1 MTDNFTTFKTAI
13 QTHFDQMQRNA
24 TKLYELEADKDQLWN
39 LYLDS
44 FPEGTNRIFRVRREY
59 DCGCCRQFI
68 RSIGAV
74 ATIDDDLNIHTIWE
88 LDDLP
93 EPYNTVAKVL
103 DDYLHD
109 FSIKGLFVAKQ
120 AKFGTDV
127 SRELL
132 EDKTVRTWDH
142 FYLELPARFV
152 DRSKQSEGEIQNT
165 ARTSVEVFQ
174 RGLEELTDDAVAT
187 VLELIY
193 QKSLYKGEENLRAI
207 AEFKNWKELY
217 SRIADNK
224 KDNFCW
230 LNFANVSPS
239 VTRIRNTSIG
249 TLLVD
254 LSEGVE
260 LDEAV
265 RKYERIVAPEN
276 YKRSKPIYTK
286 RMLEQAQKTV
296 TELGY
301 LNSLSRRFATLDD
314 IRVNNILFANRN
326 AARRIT
332 QPSSVFDEMAQSV
345 SVDPK
350 RFSKV
355 TAITID
361 DLINNVLPTASSIEL
376 LLENRHMPNMVS
388 LIAPQDPS
396 APSMFKWGNP
406 FSWAYTG
413 NITDSSIRENV
424 KMAGGKVDGC
434 LRFSIQWNDEGYN
447 PNDFDAHCYIP
458 DGTGEHRNH
467 LFYRWP
473 CDRTVTGAQLD
484 VDIQH
489 PRESQPAV
497 ENIVFPSKSKLTE
510 GTYTFWVHNFCHRG
524 GKSGFKAEIEFDGEI
539 FSFDY
544 PHELK
549 QGENLVVAEVFYSK
563 KDGFKLY
570 DKLSSTVMQRTI
582 WGLNTNQF
590 IPVTTVMYSP
600 NYWDHQMGSGNKH
613 YFFMLEGCVNDER
626 PNGFYNEFLRSE
638 LTPHRKVFEA
648 LGSKMAVQDVEDQ
661 LSGVGFSSTRHNSVT
676 LRIKGATERIVKVVI

>member
-1 MTDNFTTFKTAI
+1 MTDNFTIFKTAI
-13 QTHFDQMQRNA
+13 QTHFHQMQQGVD
-24 TKLYELEADKDQLWN
+24 KLYELDANKDNLWS

-44 FPEGTNRIFRVRREY
+44 FPEGTNRIFRVRREH
-59 DCGCCRQFI
+59 DCSCCRQFI

-74 ATIDDDLNIHTIWE
+74 VTIDDDLNIHTIWE

-93 EPYNTVAKVL
+93 EPYNTVTRVL
-103 DDYLHD
+103 DDYLH
-109 FSIKGLFVAKQ
+109 SLPIKGLFVAKQ

-132 EDKTVRTWDH
+132 ENKTVCTWDH
-142 FYLELPARFV
+142 FYLELPPRFV
-152 DRSKQSEGEIQNT
+152 DRSRKSEGEIQNT

-174 RGLEELTDDAVAT
+174 RGLEEISDDAIDS
-187 VLELIY
+187 VLELID
-193 QKSLYKGEENLRAI
+193 QNSLYKGEEWKHNLR
-207 AEFKNWKELY
+207 EFKNSKIRYCATNPDRRSAFYWKFGLAY
-217 SRIADNK
+217 NSA
-224 KDNFCW
+224 
-230 LNFANVSPS
+230 AV
-239 VTRIRNTSIG
+239 RIRNTSIG

-254 LSEGVE
+254 LSEGME

-276 YKRSKPIYTK
+276 YKRSKPVYTK
-286 RMLEQAQKTV
+286 RMLEQAQQTV
-296 TELGY
+296 TGLGY
-301 LNSLSRRFATLDD
+301 LGSLGRRFATLDD
-314 IRVNNILFANRN
+314 ITVNNILFANRN

-332 QPSSVFDEMAQSV
+332 PPSSVFEEMAQSV

-355 TAITID
+355 AAVTIE
-361 DLINNVLPTASSIEL
+361 DLINNVLPSASSVEL

-388 LIAPQDPS
+388 LIAPQDAS

-434 LRFSIQWNDEGYN
+434 LRFSIQWNDEDYN

-458 DGTGEHRNH
+458 YEGDKPRIHIYYMH
-467 LFYRWP
+467 P
-473 CDRTVTGAQLD
+473 CDYVKTGAQLD

-489 PRESQPAV
+489 PENGVPAV
-497 ENIVFPSKSKLTE
+497 ENIVFPTRDCLTE
-510 GTYTFWVHNFCHRG
+510 GTYTFFVHNYRHRG
-524 GKSGFKAEIEFDGEI
+524 GKGGFKAEIEFNGET

-549 QGENLVVAEVFYSK
+549 QDENVIVAELEYSK

-570 DKLSSTVMQRTI
+570 DKLSSTPMQRSI
-582 WGLNTNQF
+582 WGLKTNQF

-600 NYWDHQMGSGNKH
+600 NYWNSKFGIGNKH
-613 YFFMLEGCVNDER
+613 YFFMLEGCVNNEQ

-638 LTPHRKVFEA
+638 LTPHRKVFEV
-648 LGSKMAVQDVEDQ
+648 LGSKMAVQEVEDQ

-676 LRIKGATERIVKVVI
+676 LRIKGATERVINVMI

>member
-1 MTDNFTTFKTAI
+1 MTDNFTIFKEAI
-13 QTHFDQMQRNA
+13 QTHFHEMQKGA

-39 LYLDS
+39 LYLES
-44 FPEGTNRIFRVRREY
+44 FPEGTNRIFRVRREH
-59 DCGCCRQFI
+59 DCGCCKQFI

-74 ATIDDDLNIHTIWE
+74 VAINDDLNIHTIWE
-88 LDDLP
+88 LEDLP
-93 EPYNTVAKVL
+93 EPYNTVARVL
-103 DDYLHD
+103 DNYLHD
-109 FSIKGLFVAKQ
+109 FPIKDLFVAKK

-152 DRSKQSEGEIQNT
+152 DRSKRSEGEIQNT
-165 ARTSVEVFQ
+165 ARTSVEVFK
-174 RGLEELTDDAVAT
+174 RGLIEISNDAVDS
-187 VLELIY
+187 VLELID
-193 QKSLYKGEENLRAI
+193 QNSLYKGEEWKKALFDFKTSKALYTAI
-207 AEFKNWKELY
+207 APEKRN
-217 SRIADNK
+217 A
-224 KDNFCW
+224 FCW
-230 LNFANVSPS
+230 RYGTGSSP

-301 LNSLSRRFATLDD
+301 LGSLGRRFATLDD
-314 IRVNNILFANRN
+314 IRVTNILFANRN

-332 QPSSVFDEMAQSV
+332 QPGNVFEEMAQSV

-355 TAITID
+355 AAVTID
-361 DLINNVLPTASSIEL
+361 DFVHNVLPNATSVEL

-434 LRFSIQWNDEGYN
+434 LRFSIQWNDEDYN
-447 PNDFDAHCYIP
+447 PNDFDAHCLIP
-458 DGTGEHRNH
+458 DGTTEHHNH
-467 LFYRWP
+467 VYYMRP
-473 CDRTVTGAQLD
+473 CDRAVTGAQLD

-489 PRESQPAV
+489 PKNGHPAV
-497 ENIVFPSKSKLTE
+497 ENIVFPLKSRLTG
-510 GTYTFWVHNFCHRG
+510 GTYTFFVHNYCHRG

-549 QGENLVVAEVFYSK
+549 QDENVVVAEVFYSK

-570 DKLSSTVMQRTI
+570 DNLSSTTMQRSI
-582 WGLNTNQF
+582 WGLKTNQF

-600 NYWDHQMGSGNKH
+600 NYWDEQMGIGNKH

-648 LGSKMAVQDVEDQ
+648 LGSKMAVRDVEDQ

-676 LRIKGATERIVKVVI
+676 LRLKGATDRVLNVMI